1 MSDGDR
7 EFGDF
12 LRQWEEE
19 NIGSLGDHTDPSDHQ
34 YYYKRRAEQLQEDAA
49 AKGYSVEIR
58 RLGLSYACGLR
69 EYIEG
74 VYKRRY

>member
-1 MSDGDR
+1 MSER
-7 EFGDF
+7 EDFEAF
-12 LRQWEEE
+12 LREWTEA
-19 NIGSLGDHTDPSDHQ
+19 NIGSLGDMTDPSDHQ

-49 AKGYSVEIR
+49 AKGYSVQIR

-74 VYKRRY
+74 VCKRRY